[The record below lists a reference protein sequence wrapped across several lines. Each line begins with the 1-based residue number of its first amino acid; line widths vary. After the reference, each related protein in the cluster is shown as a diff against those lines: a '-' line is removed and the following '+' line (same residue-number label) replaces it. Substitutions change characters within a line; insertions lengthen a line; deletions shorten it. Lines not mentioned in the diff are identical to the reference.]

1 MQEEVLKLKREIERL
16 RSLISI
22 ADRLVPKGGSWRRR
36 WEKAKRE
43 LGCSDTSSV
52 SQSA

>member
-1 MQEEVLKLKREIERL
+1 MDQEVQNLKREIERL
-16 RSLISI
+16 KSLLLL

-43 LGCSDTSSV
+43 LGCSDIL
-52 SQSA
+52 SAS